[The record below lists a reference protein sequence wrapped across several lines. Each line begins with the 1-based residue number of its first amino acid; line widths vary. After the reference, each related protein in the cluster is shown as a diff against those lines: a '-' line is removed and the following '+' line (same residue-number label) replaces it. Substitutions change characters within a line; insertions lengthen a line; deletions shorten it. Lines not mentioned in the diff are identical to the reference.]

1 MIPISTPN
9 WHAVAAAGTL
19 SVGDITQFLG
29 THGCS
34 LLYQGASQVADVA
47 TVTGTLGTN
56 TGAAAQWVDQPFTT
70 GASQTTITRI
80 ELWLNEQGT
89 GADTTVEIRT
99 DNAGAPSNVTL
110 FSVTLPLEFPTGI
123 AGAALSIPVNLTGL
137 SSNTKYHI
145 VIDGTAS
152 TANYVTLGRSVTSV
166 NAAQI
171 SASGTAGWSGAGF
184 TLYFNVFSGV
194 NGVLRNT
201 YEDAGARWTTID
213 YTNSAAAGNTT
224 PVHIGEYTTGSLRS
238 WRTCTFSNG
247 QLVSVA

>member
-1 MIPISTPN
+1 MATPP

-34 LLYQGASQVADVA
+34 LLYQGTSQVADTTA
-47 TVTGTLGTN
+47 VTGSLVTN
-56 TGAAAQWVDQPFTT
+56 TGSAAQWIAQPFTT
-70 GASQTTITRI
+70 AVGQTTITRI
-80 ELWLNEQGT
+80 ELDLVGIGT
-89 GADTTVEIRT
+89 GHDTTVEIRT

-110 FSVTLPLEFPTGI
+110 FSITLPLEFETGI
-123 AGAALSIPVNLTGL
+123 ISIPINLTGL
-137 SSNTKYHI
+137 SASTKYHI
-145 VIDGTAS
+145 VVDGTVDTS
-152 TANYVTLGRSVTSV
+152 NYVAVQRSATSV
-166 NAAQI
+166 NAALL
-171 SASGTAGWSGAGF
+171 SASGTGSWSSAGF
-184 TLYFNVFSGV
+184 TAYFNVFSGV

-238 WRTCTFSNG
+238 WRTCTFTNG

>member
-1 MIPISTPN
+1 MAAPA
-9 WHAVAAAGTL
+9 WHAVAAAGVL

-29 THGCS
+29 THACT
-34 LLYQGASQVADVA
+34 LLYQGASQVADVTA
-47 TVTGTLGTN
+47 VSGTLGTN
-56 TGAAAQWVDQPFTT
+56 TGAAAQWIDQPFTT
-70 GASQTTITRI
+70 AAGQTTITRI
-80 ELWLNEQGT
+80 ELWPNIVGT

-99 DNAGAPSNVTL
+99 DNAGAPSNTTL
-110 FSVTLPLEFPTGI
+110 FSITLPLEFPTGI

-137 SSNTKYHI
+137 SSATKYHI

-152 TANYVTLGRSVTSV
+152 TANYVTIGRSVLV
-166 NAAQI
+166 AGQEVQV
-171 SASGTAGWSGAGF
+171 SATGTGGWGNFSTGF
-184 TLYFNVFSGV
+184 TGYFNVFAGV

-224 PVHIGEYTTGSLRS
+224 PVHIGEYTVGSLRS

>member
-34 LLYQGASQVADVA
+34 LLYQGASQVADVSA
-47 TVTGTLGTN
+47 VTGTLGTN

-99 DNAGAPSNVTL
+99 DNAGSPSNVTL
-110 FSVTLPLEFPTGI
+110 FSVTLPLEFLAI

-137 SSNTKYHI
+137 TAATKYHI

-152 TANYVTLGRSVTSV
+152 TTNYVLLGRSATSV

-171 SASGTAGWSGAGF
+171 SASGTGGWSGAGF
-184 TLYFNVFSGV
+184 TLYFNVFAGV

-224 PVHIGEYTTGSLRS
+224 PVHIGEYTVGSLRS